1 MFVVAVVGVGG
12 LITTTPPNSIL
23 NTKLL
28 PTTDK
33 LHRLHLILR
42 IQFVAVFAG
51 GKFVGLLFGV
61 FRVDHEVLELGE
73 DVGGLFYLPFGE
85 QAGLLLKIFLH
96 LINIGDFK
104 RQRLHMFDS
113 PNSEKPLRQ
122 QV

>member
-1 MFVVAVVGVGG
+1 M
-12 LITTTPPNSIL
+12 
-23 NTKLL
+23 
-28 PTTDK
+28 
-33 LHRLHLILR
+33 
-42 IQFVAVFAG
+42 AVFAG

-61 FRVDHEVLELGE
+61 LGVDHEVLELGE